1 MNKSLKVTV
10 EQLEDGVV
18 VDTNVITTRA
28 VFMSYITKAEEVG
41 EYVDID
47 PEVEPNEEGE
57 QIIGGLVGTLNLEDL
72 HDMFMQMLAV
82 VGSINEEFFGELVDE
97 LIEIRMEG
105 IQDQVKETIAFKLR
119 GEAEEESITHHLE
132 SNDS

>member
-28 VFMSYITKAEEVG
+28 VFMSYISKAEEVG

-82 VGSINEEFFGELVDE
+82 AGTVNEEFFGELVDE
-97 LIEIRMEG
+97 LIEIRMES
-105 IQDQVKETIAFKLR
+105 IQDQVKETIAYKLK
-119 GEAEEESITHHLE
+119 GEAEEV
-132 SNDS
+132 

>member
-28 VFMSYITKAEEVG
+28 VFMSYISKAEEVG

-82 VGSINEEFFGELVDE
+82 AGTVNEEFFGELVDE
-97 LIEIRMEG
+97 LIEIRMES
-105 IQDQVKETIAFKLR
+105 IQDQVKETIAYKLKR
-119 GEAEEESITHHLE
+119 EAEE
-132 SNDS
+132 D

>member
-28 VFMSYITKAEEVG
+28 VFMSYIAKAEEVG

-72 HDMFMQMLAV
+72 HDMFMQMLSVAGTV
-82 VGSINEEFFGELVDE
+82 NEEFFGELVDE
-97 LIEIRMEG
+97 LIEIHMES
-105 IQDQVKETIAFKLR
+105 IQDQVKETIAHKLK
-119 GEAEEESITHHLE
+119 GEAEE
-132 SNDS
+132 D

>member
-28 VFMSYITKAEEVG
+28 VFMSYIAKAEEVG

-82 VGSINEEFFGELVDE
+82 AGTVNEEFFGELVDE
-97 LIEIRMEG
+97 LIEIRMES
-105 IQDQVKETIAFKLR
+105 IQDQVKETIAYKLK
-119 GEAEEESITHHLE
+119 GEAEE
-132 SNDS
+132 D

>member
-28 VFMSYITKAEEVG
+28 VFMSYITRAEEVG

-72 HDMFMQMLAV
+72 HDMFMQMLSVA
-82 VGSINEEFFGELVDE
+82 GTINEEFFGELVDE
-97 LIEIRMEG
+97 LIEIRMES
-105 IQDQVKETIAFKLR
+105 IQDQVKETIAYKLK
-119 GEAEEESITHHLE
+119 GEAEE
-132 SNDS
+132 D

>member
-82 VGSINEEFFGELVDE
+82 AGTVNEEFFGELVDE
-97 LIEIRMEG
+97 LIEIRMES
-105 IQDQVKETIAFKLR
+105 IQDQVKETIAYKLK
-119 GEAEEESITHHLE
+119 GEAEE
-132 SNDS
+132 D

>member
-28 VFMSYITKAEEVG
+28 VFMSYIAKAEEVG

-72 HDMFMQMLAV
+72 HDMFMQMLSVAGTV
-82 VGSINEEFFGELVDE
+82 NEEFFGELVDE
-97 LIEIRMEG
+97 LIEIRMES
-105 IQDQVKETIAFKLR
+105 IQDQVKETIAHKLK
-119 GEAEEESITHHLE
+119 GEAEE
-132 SNDS
+132 D

>member
-28 VFMSYITKAEEVG
+28 VFMSYITRAEEVG

-82 VGSINEEFFGELVDE
+82 AGTVNEEFFGELVDE
-97 LIEIRMEG
+97 LIEIRMES
-105 IQDQVKETIAFKLR
+105 IQDQVKETIAYKLK
-119 GEAEEESITHHLE
+119 GEAEE
-132 SNDS
+132 D

>member
-28 VFMSYITKAEEVG
+28 VFMSHISKAEEVG

-82 VGSINEEFFGELVDE
+82 AGTVNEEFFGELVDE
-97 LIEIRMEG
+97 LIEIRMES
-105 IQDQVKETIAFKLR
+105 IQDQVKETIAFKLKV
-119 GEAEEESITHHLE
+119 EAEE
-132 SNDS
+132 D

>member
-28 VFMSYITKAEEVG
+28 IFMSYISKAEEVG

-47 PEVEPNEEGE
+47 PEVGPNEEGE

-82 VGSINEEFFGELVDE
+82 AGSINEEFFGELIDE
-97 LIEIRMEG
+97 LIEIRMES
-105 IQDQVKETIAFKLR
+105 IQDQVKESIAFKLR
-119 GEAEEESITHHLE
+119 GEAEE
-132 SNDS
+132 D

>member
-1 MNKSLKVTV
+1 MNKSLKVTI

-28 VFMSYITKAEEVG
+28 VFMSYITRAEEVG

-82 VGSINEEFFGELVDE
+82 AGTVNEEFFGELVDE

-105 IQDQVKETIAFKLR
+105 IQDRVKETIAFKLR
-119 GEAEEESITHHLE
+119 GEAEEE
-132 SNDS
+132 